1 MLFSLRYWKGKKLY
15 LSVKAT
21 KREKEYGLSM
31 TLSGFHLAFQ
41 LVKRRV
47 FLSGKQLLGPPKNM
61 TTVAEKAIVVFLQ
74 VLWNE
79 LKVEADVRSSRAFT
93 AC

>member
-1 MLFSLRYWKGKKLY
+1 MLFSLRYWKGKELY

-21 KREKEYGLSM
+21 KREKEKRFKYDTFRLSFGIS
-31 TLSGFHLAFQ
+31 TGEETG
-41 LVKRRV
+41 
-47 FLSGKQLLGPPKNM
+47 FLSGKQWLGLPKKM

-74 VLWNE
+74 LLWNE